1 MKKIRKPLG
10 GLTARLVFAGVAAA
24 VTTVPAQASD
34 QEEIQ
39 RLKAL
44 IEELDQRIRVLD
56 RKQELATEAARE
68 KEKAAPIVNAG
79 DKGFGFKS
87 ADGQFEYKLKA
98 TLHMDYR
105 HFDGDAYPN
114 AVDGFFALRIRPNF
128 EGTLF
133 GKYGFRFTPEFGES
147 GDGSST
153 SGATQNKAR
162 VVDGYIDARFDPA
175 FQLRFGK
182 FKPFVGLERL
192 QSPGE
197 MKFIERS
204 YVSNNILP
212 NRDMGA
218 TAFGEV
224 LNKKLHYALGV
235 FNGTTDGSESSTG
248 QDINNQK
255 DIAARLF
262 ARPFLGNDSALS
274 GLGVGVAATWSNSS
288 TNLLPSYKTP
298 GQQNT
303 FFSYA
308 SGTTA
313 NGSRDRWSPQAY
325 YYRGPFGVLAEY
337 AVVRQDVI
345 RAGTAAQLKNDAWQ
359 IATSWLL
366 TGEDASYQGVKPN
379 RPFSSGEDGG
389 WGAFE
394 LLARYQEN
402 NIDKE
407 AFSSFVDTSKAN
419 ASKAS
424 TWGVGLRWYLSSLSN
439 FAFNYDYTR
448 FTGGTGALGL
458 DGKTEQLLIGRYQ
471 IAF

>member
-1 MKKIRKPLG
+1 MKNIQNPLG
-10 GLTARLVFAGVAAA
+10 GLAARVLLAGAAA
-24 VTTVPAQASD
+24 VTLPAHAGD

-39 RLKAL
+39 RLKSL

-56 RKQELATEAARE
+56 RKQELSAEAAKE
-68 KEKAAPIVNAG
+68 KEKSAPIVNVG
-79 DKGFGFKS
+79 DKGFGLKS

-105 HFDGDAYPN
+105 HFEGNAYPN
-114 AVDGFFALRIRPNF
+114 AIDGFVARRIRPNF

-192 QSPGE
+192 QSPAE

-218 TAFGEV
+218 TVFGEV
-224 LNKKLHYALGV
+224 LDKKLSYALGV
-235 FNGTTDGSESSTG
+235 FNGATDGSEAGTG

-255 DIAARLF
+255 DIAARVF
-262 ARPFLGNDSALS
+262 TRPFVGSDSALS
-274 GLGVGVAATWSNSS
+274 GLGVGVAGTWSNSS

-313 NGSRDRWSPQAY
+313 NGSRNRFSPQAY
-325 YYRGPFGVLAEY
+325 YYRGPLGVMAEY
-337 AVVRQDVI
+337 ASVKQDVI
-345 RAGTAAQLKNDAWQ
+345 RAGTSAQLKNDAWQ
-359 IATSWLL
+359 IAASWLL

-379 RPFSSGEDGG
+379 RPFTSGADGG

-402 NIDKE
+402 NIDRD
-407 AFSSFVDTSKAN
+407 AFGSFVDTSKAN

-424 TWGVGLRWYLSSLSN
+424 TWGVGLRWHLSSASN
-439 FAFNYDYTR
+439 FALNYDRTL
-448 FTGGTGALGL
+448 FTGGTGGLGL
-458 DGKTEQLLIGRYQ
+458 DGKTEQLFVGRYQ
-471 IAF
+471 VAF

>member
-1 MKKIRKPLG
+1 MKKKHKLRGTL
-10 GLTARLVFAGVAAA
+10 AQRLVIASAALI
-24 VTTVPAQASD
+24 TLPAHASD

-39 RLKAL
+39 RLKTL
-44 IEELDQRIRVLD
+44 IEELDQRIRILN
-56 RKQELATEAARE
+56 RKQELAAEASKE
-68 KEKAAPIVNAG
+68 KEKNAVIVNAG

-87 ADGQFEYKLKA
+87 ADGQFEYKLK
-98 TLHMDYR
+98 TTIHIDYR
-105 HFDGDAYPN
+105 HFEGNAYPN
-114 AVDGFFALRIRPNF
+114 AIDGFVARRIRPNF

-153 SGATQNKAR
+153 SGATQNKSR

-192 QSPGE
+192 QSPAD

-212 NRDMGA
+212 NRDLGA
-218 TAFGEV
+218 SAFGEV
-224 LNKKLHYALGV
+224 LNKKLSYAVGV
-235 FNGTTDGSESSTG
+235 FNGATDGSENGTG

-255 DIAARLF
+255 DLAARVF
-262 ARPFLGNDSALS
+262 AKPFADSESALA
-274 GLGVGVAATWSNSS
+274 GLGVGLAGTWSNSS

-308 SGTTA
+308 SGTTS
-313 NGSRDRWSPQAY
+313 NGSRNRLSPQAY
-325 YYRGPFGVLAEY
+325 YYRGPLGILTEY
-337 AVVRQDVI
+337 ASVNQEVI
-345 RAGTAAQLKNDAWQ
+345 RAGSTAQLKNDAWQ
-359 IATSWLL
+359 IAASWLL

-379 RPFSSGEDGG
+379 RPYSPGADGG
-389 WGAFE
+389 WGAIE

-402 NIDKE
+402 NIDKD
-407 AFSSFVDTSKAN
+407 AFNGFVDTTKAN

-424 TWGVGLRWYLSSLSN
+424 TWGVGLRWYLSPVSN
-439 FAFNYDYTR
+439 FAVNYDRTT

-458 DGKTEQLLIGRYQ
+458 DGKTEQLLVGRYQ
-471 IAF
+471 VAF

>member
-1 MKKIRKPLG
+1 MKFTQKPLG
-10 GLTARLVFAGVAAA
+10 GLAICLLLASSGMVTLPAR
-24 VTTVPAQASD
+24 ASD
-34 QEEIQ
+34 QDEIQ

-44 IEELDQRIRVLD
+44 IEELDQRVRALD
-56 RKQELATEAARE
+56 RKQEQAAETARE
-68 KEKAAPIVNAG
+68 KEKTAIVVNAG

-87 ADGQFEYKLKA
+87 ADGQFEYKLK
-98 TLHMDYR
+98 TTIHIDYR
-105 HFDGDAYPN
+105 HFDGSAYPD
-114 AVDGFFALRIRPNF
+114 AIDGFVARRIRPNF

-133 GKYGFRFTPEFGES
+133 GRYGFRFTPEFGES
-147 GDGSST
+147 GDGSAT
-153 SGATQNKAR
+153 SGAPQNKTR

-182 FKPFVGLERL
+182 FKPQVGLERL

-218 TAFGEV
+218 SVFGD
-224 LNKKLHYALGV
+224 LLDKKISYALGV
-235 FNGTTDGSESSTG
+235 FNGATDGSENGTG
-248 QDINNQK
+248 QDTNNQK
-255 DIAARLF
+255 DITARVF
-262 ARPFLGNDSALS
+262 AKPFAGTDSALS
-274 GLGVGVAATWSNSS
+274 GLGLGIAGTWSNSS

-313 NGSRDRWSPQAY
+313 NGARNRLSPQAY
-325 YYRGPFGVLAEY
+325 YYRGPFGVMTEY
-337 AVVRQDVI
+337 ASVTQDVA
-345 RAGTAAQLKNDAWQ
+345 RSGTSAQLKNDAWQ
-359 IATSWLL
+359 IAASWLL
-366 TGEDASYQGVKPN
+366 TGEEASYQGVKPN
-379 RPFSSGEDGG
+379 RPYAPGAEGG

-394 LLARYQEN
+394 LLARVQEN
-402 NIDKE
+402 TIDKD
-407 AFSSFVDTSKAN
+407 AFNGFADTTKAN

-424 TWGVGLRWYLSSLSN
+424 TWGVGLRWYLSPFSN
-439 FAFNYDYTR
+439 FAVNYDRTT
-448 FTGGTGALGL
+448 FTGGSGALGL
-458 DGKTEQLLIGRYQ
+458 DGKSEQLLVGRYQ

>member
-1 MKKIRKPLG
+1 MKTIQKPLG
-10 GLTARLVFAGVAAA
+10 GLAARLLLASASVVALPVHAN
-24 VTTVPAQASD
+24 D

-39 RLKAL
+39 RLRTL
-44 IEELDQRIRVLD
+44 IEELDQKLRILD
-56 RKQELATEAARE
+56 RKQELANEAAKE
-68 KEKAAPIVNAG
+68 KEKNAVVVNAG
-79 DKGFGFKS
+79 DKGFSFRS

-98 TLHMDYR
+98 TLHIDYR
-105 HFDGDAYPN
+105 HFEGDAYPK
-114 AVDGFFALRIRPNF
+114 AVDGFVARRIRPNF

-192 QSPGE
+192 QSPAD

-218 TAFGEV
+218 SVFGEV
-224 LNKKLHYALGV
+224 LDKKLSYALGV
-235 FNGTTDGSESSTG
+235 FNGATDGSENTTG

-255 DIAARLF
+255 DIAARVF
-262 ARPFLGNDSALS
+262 ARPFSGSESALA
-274 GLGVGVAATWSNSS
+274 GLGVGIAGTWSNSNS
-288 TNLLPSYKTP
+288 NLLPSYKTP
-298 GQQNT
+298 GQQNS

-308 SGTTA
+308 SGTTT
-313 NGSRDRWSPQAY
+313 NGARNRLSPQAY
-325 YYRGPFGVLAEY
+325 FYRGPFGLLTEY
-337 AVVRQDVI
+337 ASVKQDVI
-345 RAGTAAQLKNDAWQ
+345 RAGSSAELTNNAWHVS
-359 IATSWLL
+359 TSWLL

-379 RPFSSGEDGG
+379 RPYTAGPDGG
-389 WGAFE
+389 WGAVE

-402 NIDKE
+402 NIDKN
-407 AFSSFVDTSKAN
+407 AFNGFVDTGKAN

-424 TWGVGLRWYLSSLSN
+424 TWGVGLRWYLSSASN
-439 FAFNYDYTR
+439 FAINYDRTT

-458 DGKTEQLLIGRYQ
+458 DGKTEELLIGRYQ
-471 IAF
+471 VAF